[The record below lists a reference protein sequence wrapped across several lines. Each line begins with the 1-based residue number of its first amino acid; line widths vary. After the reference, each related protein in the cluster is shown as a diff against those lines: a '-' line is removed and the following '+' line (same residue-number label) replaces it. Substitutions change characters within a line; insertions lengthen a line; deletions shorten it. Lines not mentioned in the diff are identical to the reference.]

1 VPKIAGVCIAVAAL
15 ALASA
20 SVQGRAQQPPAP
32 GAQAPNLSRDER
44 RIAAWVD
51 AHTEEAIGFL
61 ERTVNVNSGTL
72 NLAGVREVAR
82 LYQPEFEALGFTA
95 RWIPMPDSV
104 HRAGH
109 LFAERAGTRGKRVL
123 FIGHLDTVYEA
134 DSPFQRFVREG
145 DRATGP
151 GTNDMKGGNAVILYA
166 LKALAAAG
174 ALDGTRI
181 IVAFTGDEESV
192 GRPHAV
198 SRRDLVEAAQ
208 RSDVSL
214 EYETAVRDSAVEYG
228 TVARRGATGWRLETT
243 GRTAH
248 TSGIFSRGAGSGA
261 IFEAARILH
270 RFHEE
275 LREQY
280 VTFSA
285 GVIVGGTE
293 AQLENGR
300 GTAEGKGNVVPRTVL
315 VNGDLRTLYPDQ
327 EQRLRDRMRA
337 IVAEH
342 LPQTGATIVF
352 QDGYPPMAPTPGNQR
367 LFEMLNVV
375 TRDMGLPPMQVLP
388 PEQRGASD
396 ASFAA
401 PYTDVLSGLGAY
413 GGSAHAPGEW
423 IDLASFA
430 LQIKRTAVL
439 LYRLTR

>member
-1 VPKIAGVCIAVAAL
+1 MRHGAPTMSGSPIRAAMLAAVLAGLAAPAARAQAL
-15 ALASA
+15 APQEA
-20 SVQGRAQQPPAP
+20 
-32 GAQAPNLSRDER
+32 

-82 LYQPEFEALGFTA
+82 LYQPEFEALGFAA

-109 LFAERAGTRGKRVL
+109 LFAERAGSRGKRVL

-198 SRRDLVEAAQ
+198 SRRDLIEAAQ

-228 TVARRGATGWRLETT
+228 TVARRGATGWRLEAT

-300 GTAEGKGNVVPRTVL
+300 GTAEGKSNVVPRTVL
-315 VNGDLRTLYPDQ
+315 VIGDLRTLYPDQ

-367 LFEMLNVV
+367 LFEQLNAV
-375 TRDMGLPPMQVLP
+375 TRDLGLPPMQVLP

-430 LQIKRTAVL
+430 LQIKRTAIL

>member
-1 VPKIAGVCIAVAAL
+1 MLAVVFAGLAAPVARAQAL
-15 ALASA
+15 APQEA
-20 SVQGRAQQPPAP
+20 
-32 GAQAPNLSRDER
+32 

-72 NLAGVREVAR
+72 NPAGVREVAR
-82 LYQPEFEALGFTA
+82 LYQPEFEALGFAA

-104 HRAGH
+104 RRAGH
-109 LFAERAGTRGKRVL
+109 LFAERTGTHGKRVL

-198 SRRDLVEAAQ
+198 SRRDLIEAAQ

-228 TVARRGATGWRLETT
+228 TVARRGATGWRLEAT

-248 TSGIFSRGAGSGA
+248 TSGIFSPGAGSGA

-367 LFEMLNVV
+367 LLEQLNAV
-375 TRDMGLPPMQVLP
+375 TRDLGLPPMQVLP

-413 GGSAHAPGEW
+413 GDSAHAPGEW
-423 IDLASFA
+423 IDLASFSR
-430 LQIKRTAVL
+430 QIKRTAIL